1 MCGKAKGAGSA
12 CGASSNKTELSETAF
27 RIAEKKYKLFRLDA
41 RASRR
46 QTVEESDFSDV
57 IDFHNFEAN
66 TVANRQMMRL
76 VSEIVIGAATNATD
90 SDDNAKPR
98 AESAASSSSVSS
110 ESDPKK
116 IRTEKVHPSPAS
128 ASASAESAT
137 TAKRTQR
144 CYTFDGVPGLLFF
157 PAALSPSEQQY
168 WCSQALDEYAKSPPY
183 PNNLTTLDKDL
194 VTTRYG
200 GPHRRQT
207 VEDKADGAV
216 TVAASLAAVSGDS
229 SSSSPPS
236 QGNATKKG
244 TQKQQQQSPPAAK
257 ERMRW
262 ATLGFKYNWTT
273 KSYDPSEYCRFPTD
287 LSRMIKATFFS
298 MLAPVAAR
306 SLQGG
311 DSSDEIEGTSSS
323 SNDEQRRRRRD
334 AEAVALAT
342 AKAVELAKGLQQPM
356 CKFAAAA
363 AAGSAASAAVE
374 DEMVSVGGMLVPRS
388 ELPSSTA
395 CAASGGAS
403 AAATSASVTR
413 NPNNLPAA
421 APITLLANAVA
432 ASHKAISD
440 DEILAALLS
449 PTYEPQTAIVN
460 FFPLGSMMCAHQ
472 DLSEPC
478 LHRPLI
484 SVSLGSSCVFLMGST
499 SREDTPHAFLLRS
512 GDIVAFT
519 GPSRV
524 AFHAVPRVMEDCPA
538 HLIAF
543 DERMRNLRI
552 NINVRQVYDEPQP
565 QLVDDDE
572 GGALAPT
579 I

>member
-1 MCGKAKGAGSA
+1 
-12 CGASSNKTELSETAF
+12 
-27 RIAEKKYKLFRLDA
+27 
-41 RASRR
+41 
-46 QTVEESDFSDV
+46 
-57 IDFHNFEAN
+57 
-66 TVANRQMMRL
+66 
-76 VSEIVIGAATNATD
+76 
-90 SDDNAKPR
+90 
-98 AESAASSSSVSS
+98 
-110 ESDPKK
+110 
-116 IRTEKVHPSPAS
+116 
-128 ASASAESAT
+128 
-137 TAKRTQR
+137 
-144 CYTFDGVPGLLFF
+144 
-157 PAALSPSEQQY
+157 
-168 WCSQALDEYAKSPPY
+168 
-183 PNNLTTLDKDL
+183 
-194 VTTRYG
+194 
-200 GPHRRQT
+200 
-207 VEDKADGAV
+207 
-216 TVAASLAAVSGDS
+216 
-229 SSSSPPS
+229 
-236 QGNATKKG
+236 
-244 TQKQQQQSPPAAK
+244 
-257 ERMRW
+257 
-262 ATLGFKYNWTT
+262 
-273 KSYDPSEYCRFPTD
+273 
-287 LSRMIKATFFS
+287 MIKATFFS

-306 SLQGG
+306 SLLQG
-311 DSSDEIEGTSSS
+311 DASSNENEGGTSSS
-323 SNDEQRRRRRD
+323 DEQLRRRRD

-363 AAGSAASAAVE
+363 AAAAVE
-374 DEMVSVGGMLVPRS
+374 EEMVSVGGMLVLRS
-388 ELPSSTA
+388 ELPSTA
-395 CAASGGAS
+395 CAASGGVS
-403 AAATSASVTR
+403 AAATSASVTS

-440 DEILAALLS
+440 DEILDALLS